1 MCGISGIINID
12 QDESINKKLDVLY
25 AGLDR
30 RGPDSKNKIIV
41 DKYCRLAHSRLA
53 IIDLTDAG
61 SQPMTSNSGRYHIV
75 FNGEIY
81 NHKDIKNKYLKDL
94 PFRGSSD
101 TEILLNLIE
110 LIGLKK
116 TLPLLNGVY
125 AFFIFDEKEKE
136 FFLCRD
142 KLGEKPVCYYYDNKN
157 FYFCSEVTLLSKIL
171 PKDKQDLDY
180 SSIDYFLRYGNIPA
194 PKSIFKNINKLL
206 PGEIIS
212 GKINKN
218 EIIIKKR
225 KFWSVSEDYLNKIKE
240 PNLTSINLE
249 NTLFEVVNDHLI
261 SDRTLGVF
269 LSGGIDSSLVS
280 CLATKIKPNINS
292 FSIGFDNQSYNE
304 SDKAKKIASFL
315 GTNHTEIIFN
325 QNDVLNI
332 VPNISQAY
340 DEPFADQSLLPTM
353 LLCGLSKKSNS
364 IVCLTGDGG
373 DELFGGYNRHK
384 YFHLIQKYE
393 KLLKILGLF
402 KTNNLNINFNNKKL
416 SDYLR
421 WLRISISA
429 VSKQKLSSA
438 YFELLNKTEFNSLEI
453 ELGQD
458 QLEKIEK
465 SNISTAEK
473 IMMFDICNYLT
484 NDVLVKTDRAS
495 MFYGIEIR
503 APLLDPRII
512 DFSSKL
518 EFSKKIQRGN
528 AKKILKDIL
537 ANHLP
542 DGMINKK
549 KYGFDVPISSWLKK
563 DLKKWAQ
570 EIHNSEMDNIN
581 SKKYDFFFNNHVHE
595 NKDYSD
601 TLWPYLMLKNWNLSK
616 KL

>member
-1 MCGISGIINID
+1 MCGISGIINTD
-12 QDESINKKLDVLY
+12 HDKSISKKLDVLY
-25 AGLDR
+25 LGIER
-30 RGPDSKNKIIV
+30 RGPDSKNKITI

-53 IIDLTDAG
+53 IIDLSDAG

-81 NHKDIKNKYLKDL
+81 NHKEIKKKYLKNL
-94 PFRGSSD
+94 SFRGSSD

-142 KLGEKPVCYYYDNKN
+142 KLGEKPVCYYYDDNN

-171 PKDKQDLDY
+171 PKHKQDLDD

-194 PKSIFKNINKLL
+194 PKSIFKNIKKVL
-206 PGEIIS
+206 PAEIIS
-212 GKINKN
+212 GKIIKN
-218 EIIIKKR
+218 RILIKKS
-225 KFWSVSEDYLNKIKE
+225 KFWSVSEDYLNTLKE
-240 PNLTSINLE
+240 PHLTSADLE

-261 SDRTLGVF
+261 SDRAIGVF

-280 CLATKIKPNINS
+280 CIATKIKPSINS

-304 SDKAKKIASFL
+304 SDKAKKIASFI

-325 QNDVLNI
+325 KNDILNI

-364 IVCLTGDGG
+364 IVCLSGDGG

-393 KLLKILGLF
+393 KLFKILDVF
-402 KTNNLNINFNNKKL
+402 KIKNLNINFKNRKL

-421 WLRISISA
+421 WLRICISA
-429 VSKQKLSSA
+429 SSKRELSSI
-438 YFELLNKTEFNSLEI
+438 YFELLNKTEFNSLEN
-453 ELGQD
+453 EFGQD
-458 QLEKIEK
+458 KLEIIEK
-465 SNISTAEK
+465 SKISSAEK
-473 IMMFDICNYLT
+473 IMMFDMYNYLS

-512 DFSSKL
+512 DFSSRL
-518 EFSKKIQRGN
+518 EFNKKIQKGN
-528 AKKILKDIL
+528 TKKILKDVL

-542 DGMINKK
+542 HGMIDKK
-549 KYGFDVPISSWLKK
+549 KYGFDIPISYWLKK
-563 DLKKWAQ
+563 DLKNWA
-570 EIHNSEMDNIN
+570 EDIHNSEMDNIN
-581 SKKYDFFFNNHVHE
+581 SKKYDFFFKKHVHE
-595 NKDYSD
+595 NKDYSN
-601 TLWPYLMLKNWNLSK
+601 TLWPYLMLKNWNLSRK
-616 KL
+616 M